1 MTWNIDAAHSA
12 VEFSA
17 KHMMISTVRGRF
29 TEFTGTVNL
38 DEKDLTHSSVEW
50 TLQAAS
56 LTTGNEQRDAHLRSG
71 DFLEAETYPTITF
84 KSTRVERA
92 SADRYTI
99 YGDLTIKDVT
109 REVSFQATDEGQ
121 GKDPWGN
128 THWGFTV
135 TGSLNR
141 KEFGLNWNV
150 ALETGGVL
158 VGEQIKIALD
168 VELVAV
174 PAPVAAA
181 VAEQE
186 AVAGPVA

>member
-1 MTWNIDAAHSA
+1 MAWNIDSAHSS

-29 TEFTGTVNL
+29 TQFNGTVNL
-38 DEKDLTHSSVEW
+38 NEDDLTGSSVEW

-71 DFLEAETYPTITF
+71 DFLEAEKYPTITF
-84 KSTRVERA
+84 KSTRVESA
-92 SADRYTI
+92 GADRYTI

-109 REVSFQATDEGQ
+109 RGVSFQATDEGQ

-141 KEFGLNWNV
+141 KDFGLNWNA
-150 ALETGGVL
+150 ALESGGVL
-158 VGEQIKIALD
+158 VSDDVKISID
-168 VELVAV
+168 I
-174 PAPVAAA
+174 
-181 VAEQE
+181 E
-186 AVAGPVA
+186 ATR